1 MAVLLDSILERLGKL
16 EKKVENVINNGTQN
30 LLRNSTALGHQDG
43 QNPDQPVRTGV
54 GVGTGPGAAEAR
66 AKEQVQNS
74 KGGCM

>member
-30 LLRNSTALGHQDG
+30 LLRNSTVLGHQDG